1 VLLCGVD
8 DFFDFVSTLYFG
20 RKLDLVLLA
29 GGKFTVHFV
38 AFWLDFTQRF
48 VFIEVHLFCCV
59 TLLIFVRRHFD
70 FNSLDLLFAFDYEMF

>member
-20 RKLDLVLLA
+20 RKLDLLLA

-38 AFWLDFTQRF
+38 AFWLDFAQRF

-59 TLLIFVRRHFD
+59 TLLICVRYHFD
-70 FNSLDLLFAFDYEMF
+70 FDCLDLLFAFDCEMF